1 VAVAANAGSRA
12 RLGPAAPAGGAVLRA
27 GNLDCGLQAG
37 GGLLQGDA
45 HIIAQVPATRR
56 APAAATPS
64 EEHIE
69 DALSASARPAP
80 AKAESPQ
87 QILEVDPPEEVLL
100 RVLAVDAG
108 MAELVVLLP
117 LLRIGED
124 GVGLGDLLELLLRA
138 GLLGAVRMVL
148 HGQLAVSSLDVLLA

>member
-1 VAVAANAGSRA
+1 
-12 RLGPAAPAGGAVLRA
+12 
-27 GNLDCGLQAG
+27 
-37 GGLLQGDA
+37 
-45 HIIAQVPATRR
+45 
-56 APAAATPS
+56 
-64 EEHIE
+64 
-69 DALSASARPAP
+69 
-80 AKAESPQ
+80 
-87 QILEVDPPEEVLL
+87 
-100 RVLAVDAG
+100 